1 MKTKPFFTKKYL
13 NFPFFYKGTQLLV
26 QMGIWSSREIVWIN
40 DEKVLDRKSW
50 NFTNSFETEIEG
62 SKVKLTYGAVSK
74 KGMYFCRLEADGELI
89 DHHAHAANWLHTILI
104 LLLFALMG
112 GLFGYFV
119 LGPIL

>member
-1 MKTKPFFTKKYL
+1 
-13 NFPFFYKGTQLLV
+13 
-26 QMGIWSSREIVWIN
+26 MGIWSSREIVWIN
-40 DEKVLDRKSW
+40 DEKLLDRKSW

-62 SKVKLTYGAVSK
+62 SKIKLTYGAVSK

-89 DHHAHAANWLHTILI
+89 DDHKHAANWLHTILI

>member
-1 MKTKPFFTKKYL
+1 MNAKPFFSKKYL
-13 NFPFFYKGTQLLV
+13 NFPFFYKGAQILV

-40 DEKVLDRKSW
+40 DEKLLDRKSW

-62 SKVKLTYGAVSK
+62 CKIKLTYGAVSK

-89 DHHAHAANWLHTILI
+89 DDYKHAANWLHTIVI

>member
-1 MKTKPFFTKKYL
+1 
-13 NFPFFYKGTQLLV
+13 
-26 QMGIWSSREIVWIN
+26 MGIWSSREIVWIN
-40 DEKVLDRKSW
+40 DEKLLDRKSW

-62 SKVKLTYGAVSK
+62 SKIKLTYGAVSK
-74 KGMYFCRLEADGELI
+74 KGMYFCRLEADGELVDEHI
-89 DHHAHAANWLHTILI
+89 QGANWSVNIFI

>member
-1 MKTKPFFTKKYL
+1 MNTKPFFTKRYL
-13 NFPFFYKGTQLLV
+13 NFPFFHKGTQLLV
-26 QMGIWSSREIVWIN
+26 QMWIWSSREIVWIN

-50 NFTNSFETEIEG
+50 NLTNTFETEIEG
-62 SKVKLTYGAVSK
+62 SKIKLTYGAVSK

-89 DHHAHAANWLHTILI
+89 DDHTHATNWLHTILI
-104 LLLFALMG
+104 LILFALIG

>member
-1 MKTKPFFTKKYL
+1 MNAKPFFTKKYL
-13 NFPFFYKGTQLLV
+13 NFPFFYQGTQILV

-40 DEKVLDRKSW
+40 DEKLLDRKSW

-62 SKVKLTYGAVSK
+62 SKIKLTYGAVSK
-74 KGMYFCRLEADGELI
+74 KGMYFCRLEADGEHI
-89 DHHAHAANWLHTILI
+89 DEHIQGANWSINILI